1 MCKIHKHYFTL
12 HIIWHEIVTGVSY
25 FKAREMMKFWPLIC
39 LILLLSCSSEN
50 QTKESLIEEVKYT
63 QSDINQC
70 LEYQQKFLDRAFSVQ
85 ENKKGIDVAFTKDVD
100 LARLYLSK
108 FDFRLGLTAPKS
120 QLVQNILKQCDE
132 NSIKKFDQQ
141 YKELAQCTP
150 LYSELNYFQA
160 LSKALQK
167 NSWPVDLKLE
177 GKRVALDYV
186 RHFSEGSFPLLNRL
200 VALSVLDELSVNQIV
215 NKDLHT
221 EIKRVML
228 DAGIYVESLRKKMNK
243 DKGFN
248 CASLHIIRDELN
260 YSDQVAMKLNFFLDR
275 I

>member
-1 MCKIHKHYFTL
+1 
-12 HIIWHEIVTGVSY
+12 
-25 FKAREMMKFWPLIC
+25 MMKFWPFIC
-39 LILLLSCSSEN
+39 LIPLLSCSLKSHK
-50 QTKESLIEEVKYT
+50 KESQIEEVKYT

-70 LEYQQKFLDRAFSVQ
+70 LEYQQKFLDGAFTVQ
-85 ENKKGIDVAFTKDVD
+85 ETKKGIDVIFTKDVK

-108 FDFRLGLTAPKS
+108 FDFHLGLTSRKS

-160 LSKALQK
+160 LSKALK
-167 NSWPVDLKLE
+167 ENNWPVDLKLE

-215 NKDLHT
+215 NKELHS
-221 EIKRVML
+221 EIKTVML
-228 DAGIYVESLRKKMNK
+228 DAGVYVESLRKKMNQ

-248 CASLHIIRDELN
+248 CTSLNIIRDELN
-260 YSDQVAMKLNFFLDR
+260 YSDQVATKLKTFLSR

>member
-1 MCKIHKHYFTL
+1 
-12 HIIWHEIVTGVSY
+12 
-25 FKAREMMKFWPLIC
+25 MKFWPLIC
-39 LILLLSCSSEN
+39 LIPILSCSSQN
-50 QTKESLIEEVKYT
+50 QKKESQIEEVKYT

-70 LEYQQKFLDRAFSVQ
+70 LEYQQKFLDSAFTAH
-85 ENKKGIDVAFTKDVD
+85 ENKKGIDVVFIKDVK

-108 FDFRLGLTAPKS
+108 FDVRLGLTTPKS
-120 QLVQNILKQCDE
+120 LLVQNILKQCND

-160 LSKALQK
+160 LSKALQE

-215 NKDLHT
+215 NKDLHP
-221 EIKRVML
+221 EIKTVML
-228 DAGIYVESLRKKMNK
+228 DAGIYVEGLRKKMNQ

-248 CASLHIIRDELN
+248 CTSLHIIRDELN
-260 YSDQVAMKLNFFLDR
+260 YSDQVAMKLKSFLDR